1 MSTSKVNA
9 EAMVKLHGPN
19 TIARLLLLKPSDAS
33 LVAVNRYKSAL
44 IFYKSENNYFYADY
58 CNGRGWEKQR
68 KQSLATLT
76 ENLAACS
83 FVLVES
89 CALDAVLNGFEVQL
103 ERKQILEIKSII
115 DAQFARVDARR
126 LHEKNK
132 HGYWQGHYDCLEIL
146 QHVVRKY
153 I

>member
-9 EAMVKLHGPN
+9 EAMVKLHGPK

-68 KQSLATLT
+68 KQSLAKLT

-89 CALDAVLNGFEVQL
+89 CALDAVLNGHEVQL
-103 ERKQILEIKSII
+103 ERNQILEIKSVI
-115 DAQFARVDARR
+115 DTQFARVDSRR
-126 LHEKNK
+126 LYEKDK
-132 HGYWQGHYDCLEIL
+132 DGYWQGQYDLLEIL
-146 QHVVRKY
+146 QLVVQKY